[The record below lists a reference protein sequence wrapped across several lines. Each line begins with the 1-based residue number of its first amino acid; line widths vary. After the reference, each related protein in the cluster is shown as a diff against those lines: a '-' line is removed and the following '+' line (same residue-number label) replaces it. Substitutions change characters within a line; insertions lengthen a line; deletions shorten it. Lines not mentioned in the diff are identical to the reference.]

1 MWICSHW
8 WPDCSRSSQF
18 HVFSL
23 GWWVG
28 LFVFILLWGLLT
40 LEAIASW
47 SLSSKTRPYINSDSW
62 LTTRAHYWASK
73 EGGGYLPGLCRLV
86 AAPGLSVHRAPGLIS
101 SYLRLRGD
109 QSQPTASLE
118 FVIPVAYAFFL
129 LLFLKLFKSRLL
141 RVPGQPQLTYYSQ
154 VWWWTPDSLA
164 LGSPEGPG
172 GRSAPGV
179 CCTTASE
186 ASSVQNM
193 EIPISS
199 KSSVHFKKLLITFV
213 IILFICLLSFL
224 ETGSH
229 SNLI

>member
-8 WPDCSRSSQF
+8 WPDCSWSSQF

-28 LFVFILLWGLLT
+28 LFVFVLLWGLLT

-62 LTTRAHYWASK
+62 LATRADYWAPK
-73 EGGGYLPGLCRLV
+73 DGGGCLPGLCRSV

-118 FVIPVAYAFFL
+118 FVIPAAYAFFL

-154 VWWWTPDSLA
+154 LWWWTPDSPA
-164 LGSPEGPG
+164 LGSQKALVG
-172 GRSAPGV
+172 GLHQVCAAPRLLKLPLSR
-179 CCTTASE
+179 TWRFLSL
-186 ASSVQNM
+186 QNHLC
-193 EIPISS
+193 IL
-199 KSSVHFKKLLITFV
+199 KNCWLLLLLFYLFV
-213 IILFICLLSFL
+213 YFLFWRQGLTL
-224 ETGSH
+224 T
-229 SNLI
+229 